1 MVDRLI
7 WTECPRDAMQGFVRV
22 FPTEAKVAYLRSLLS
37 VGFDVIDI
45 GSFVSPKAIPQM
57 ADTAEVL
64 NQLMPEKGDNRFL
77 VICANARG
85 VESAIDHQATDIIGF
100 PFSLSEEFQ
109 QRNTKRS
116 RAQALEELKAH
127 ADNIHNAGKELVVYL
142 SMAFGNP
149 YDEPWNQE
157 EISELVQAIQDHCQ
171 PMSIALSDTVAK
183 ATPSRVRQAI
193 SAAHAGAPDANIAMH
208 MHVSGRDP
216 MGAGVIQAGWE
227 AGVRRFDSAILGFGG
242 CPMAQDSLC
251 GNLPTEALLS
261 YCGKEGIAHEL
272 NPMALEAAHNQA
284 RKLFEYL

>member
-1 MVDRLI
+1 
-7 WTECPRDAMQGFVRV
+7 MQGFVRI
-22 FPTEAKVAYLRSLLS
+22 FPTEAKVDYLRSLLP

-64 NQLMPEKGDNRFL
+64 NQLAPEKGENQFL
-77 VICANARG
+77 VICANSRG
-85 VESAIDHQATDIIGF
+85 VEEAIQHDATDIIGF

-109 QRNTKRS
+109 QRNTKRG
-116 RAQALEELKAH
+116 RVQALDELKRH
-127 ADNIHNAGKELVVYL
+127 AEVIHGAGKELVVYL

-149 YDEPWNQE
+149 YDEPWNHE
-157 EISELVQAIQDHCQ
+157 EISEYVQAIQNHCQ

-183 ATPSRVRQAI
+183 ATPTRVETAVK
-193 SAAHAGAPDANIAMH
+193 AAFEGAPDAQLAMH
-208 MHVSGRDP
+208 MHVSARDP
-216 MGAGVIQAGWE
+216 MGAGVIQAGWK

-251 GNLPTEALLS
+251 GNLPTESLLS
-261 YCGKEGIAHEL
+261 YCGTSGIAHRL